1 MSSMSLLLEA
11 FRRTLFCSGV
21 GWSKAM
27 VFMLGD
33 VDGIVDLSVCD
44 RGGCGMVVVA
54 WWLWHGGCGMVV
66 VAWWLWHGGC
76 GVASPSF
83 KRVSIRDNITLE
95 IEAALFT
102 EFGGVMLVSVVHLI
116 QPTKSSNVMRSDAI
130 SCSLNRHGRCICL
143 FR

>member
-21 GWSKAM
+21 RCSKAM

-44 RGGCGMVVVA
+44 R
-54 WWLWHGGCGMVV
+54 GGCGMVV